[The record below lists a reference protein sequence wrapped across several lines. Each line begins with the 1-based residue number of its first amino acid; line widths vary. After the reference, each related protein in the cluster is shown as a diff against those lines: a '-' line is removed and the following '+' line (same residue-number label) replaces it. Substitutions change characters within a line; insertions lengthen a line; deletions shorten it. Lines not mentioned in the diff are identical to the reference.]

1 MSDVFRFGKAAVRT
15 PPQAPVSVMIAG
27 QAIIATRCISVLLLV
42 NELGYDGL
50 ADFIHRSAQAWDST
64 LIFIASQILLFIE
77 LRCALMLMRGSRRGR
92 LLYAFTQAIVL
103 FYLAVASFG
112 WIYPEIFS
120 ISGAN
125 NIEIFQR
132 LIMHKLPD
140 LLVLLLLFLPASSR
154 QFFQRR

>member
-1 MSDVFRFGKAAVRT
+1 MSEVFRFGKAAVR
-15 PPQAPVSVMIAG
+15 PQQAPVPVMIAG

-42 NELGYDGL
+42 NELGYDGI

-64 LIFIASQILLFIE
+64 LIFVASQMLFFIE
-77 LRCALMLMRGSRRGR
+77 LRCALTLMRGSRRGR
-92 LLYAFTQAIVL
+92 LLYALSQAVVL
-103 FYLAVASFG
+103 LYLWAASIG

-120 ISGAN
+120 ISGASN
-125 NIEIFQR
+125 GEIFHR
-132 LIMHKLPD
+132 LILHKSPD

>member
-1 MSDVFRFGKAAVRT
+1 MSEVFRFGKAVTR
-15 PPQAPVSVMIAG
+15 PQQAPVAVMIAG

-42 NELGYDGL
+42 NELGYDGI

-64 LIFIASQILLFIE
+64 LIFIASQILFFIE
-77 LRCALMLMRGSRRGR
+77 LRCALTLMHGSRRGR
-92 LLYAFTQAIVL
+92 TLYALSQAIVL
-103 FYLAVASFG
+103 CYLWVASVG

-125 NIEIFQR
+125 NLQIFHR

-140 LLVLLLLFLPASSR
+140 LLVLLLLFIPASSR

>member
-1 MSDVFRFGKAAVRT
+1 MSEVFRFGKAAADAQ
-15 PPQAPVSVMIAG
+15 QAPVPVMIAG

-42 NELGYDGL
+42 NELGYDGI

-64 LIFIASQILLFIE
+64 LIFIASQMLFFVE
-77 LRCALMLMRGSRRGR
+77 LRCALTLKHGSRRGR
-92 LLYAFTQAIVL
+92 LLYALSQAVVL
-103 FYLAVASFG
+103 LYLWAASIG

-125 NIEIFQR
+125 NVEILHR

-140 LLVLLLLFLPASSR
+140 LLVLLLLFVPASSR